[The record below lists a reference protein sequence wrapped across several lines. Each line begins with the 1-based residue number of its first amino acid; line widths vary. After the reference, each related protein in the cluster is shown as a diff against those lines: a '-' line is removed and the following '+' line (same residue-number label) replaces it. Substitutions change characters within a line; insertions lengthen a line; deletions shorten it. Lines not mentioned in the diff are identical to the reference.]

1 MSAFEININKMNM
14 KIWNFLNYKPNKM
27 KKFYS
32 LTRVLT
38 LSILMVFPLAFYA
51 QNSTSGKTDQQKT
64 QKTSKN
70 AKKGFTPY
78 LFGQAQFG
86 ASWSHAEVAST
97 LVFPDFSHKNV
108 FVGTGSLAF
117 GWQFLPWMNV
127 YGGLNRGYAKGFLD
141 HTDKRIKLMPNW
153 AHDYRYTSDFYGADL
168 NLGFNLSNVFG
179 GYKERAV
186 DIGLHVGLGQSQ
198 WKSILYD
205 ETLHVPIAVHGYKGN
220 ADSHNGG
227 ISNRKVALS
236 APVGVNVNYN
246 INEKWAIYG
255 DYTYTWLDTD
265 LLDGVVSKYGN
276 FGKDAT
282 LSASLGVRY
291 NIVRGGVNSMAKNSG
306 EATVTAESNG
316 LKVLVESGDSI
327 DITVKGTFPPKY
339 FNKNAAMI
347 VQPVVKYAGGN
358 MMLAPIKL
366 KGEKVSGEGEL
377 ISYQNGGSF
386 SHTYKVPY
394 EKGMDVAQLVTQSVV
409 YPYSGKEYAS
419 VKDAI
424 AGEKRAKVLDER
436 KIADGTII
444 TPKLLQ
450 HNENFIFAP
459 DNYQKE
465 TIITNK
471 SSIFFKV
478 NQSKIDWHL
487 ALNKNKE
494 NYDALK
500 GNLADLYKG
509 WKVKSIDI
517 QGWASPEGEATFNQG
532 LSEHRAQAMEKYV
545 KAKINRELRKKDNP
559 FAFKSVNDLTF
570 NVNANGPDW
579 NGFMKAVEKSNIA
592 DKSAI
597 LNVVNSADESK
608 KEEEIRNMIQIYP
621 ELERD
626 ILPPLRRAE
635 LYVNTLEP
643 KRPESEIAAL
653 STSANYGELKINEIL
668 HAANLTTDLNTKKK
682 IYANAM
688 KKYPNCWRAV
698 ANAGAVEVE
707 LGNYKEAKEL
717 LMKAMKMN
725 KNASQVRNS
734 MGILQAR
741 MGNYKKAEHC
751 FLYAQ
756 KLGADE
762 NYNLGIVNIMKGD
775 YAKAVQLLS
784 NKKCN
789 YNLGL
794 AQLLNGNLNDATSTF
809 KCAKENAATDYLF
822 AIVGARKGDKSMV
835 YDYLSKAIKQD
846 ASYAG
851 KAARDLEFQ
860 KLFNDTNFKA
870 LTGKK

>member
-1 MSAFEININKMNM
+1 MNSW
-14 KIWNFLNYKPNKM
+14 KFLNYKPNKM

-32 LTRVLT
+32 LTRVLV
-38 LSILMVFPLAFYA
+38 LSMFMVLPLAFYA
-51 QNSTSGKTDQQKT
+51 QNSSSGKTDKQKT
-64 QKTSKN
+64 ENKTQSAKN
-70 AKKGFTPY
+70 SFSPY
-78 LFGQAQFG
+78 FFGQAQFG

-97 LVFPDFSHKNV
+97 LAFPDFSNKNV

-117 GWQFLPWMNV
+117 GWQFLPWLNV

-141 HTDKRIKLMPNW
+141 HTADRIKLMPNW
-153 AHDYRYTSDFYGADL
+153 AHDYRFTSDYYGADL

-179 GYKERAV
+179 GYKNRLIDV
-186 DIGLHVGLGQSQ
+186 GLHVGLGQSQ

-205 ETLHVPIAVHGYKGN
+205 ETLKVPIASHGYSGN

-227 ISNRKVALS
+227 ISNRKVS
-236 APVGVNVNYN
+236 MTVPVGVNVNYN
-246 INEKWAIYG
+246 INDKWAVYG

-265 LLDGVVSKYGN
+265 LLDGVVSNYGN
-276 FGKDAT
+276 FGNDAT

-291 NIVRGGVNSMAKNSG
+291 KFVSGGVGSMAKKSD
-306 EATVTAESNG
+306 
-316 LKVLVESGDSI
+316 KVVVNASSANRPKMLVESGDSVE
-327 DITVKGTFPPKY
+327 ITVNGTFPPKY
-339 FNKNAAMI
+339 FSKNAAMMI
-347 VQPVVKYAGGN
+347 QPVVKYEGGQL
-358 MMLAPIKL
+358 MLDPIKL
-366 KGEKVSGEGEL
+366 KGEKVTGEGEL

-394 EKGMDVAQLVTQSVV
+394 EKGMDVSQLVTQTVV

-419 VKDAI
+419 VKDAV
-424 AGEKRAKVLDER
+424 AGEKKAKVMPEK
-436 KIADGTII
+436 KIADGTIV
-444 TPKLLQ
+444 TSKLLQ
-450 HNENFIFAP
+450 HNENFYFVP

-478 NQSKIDWHL
+478 NQANLNWRL
-487 ALNKNKE
+487 PLNKNKE

-517 QGWASPEGEATFNQG
+517 QGWASPEGEETFNQG
-532 LSEHRAQAMEKYV
+532 LSEHRAQTMEKYV
-545 KAKINRELRKKDNP
+545 KAKIKRELRKKDNN

-570 NVNANGPDW
+570 NLNANGPDW

-635 LYVNTLEP
+635 LYVNAIEP
-643 KRPESEIAAL
+643 KRPESEIASL
-653 STSANYGELKINEIL
+653 STSPNYGELKVNEIL
-668 HAANLTTDLNTKKK
+668 HAANLTTDLNTKKQ

-688 KKYPNCWRAV
+688 KQYPNCWRAV
-698 ANAGAVEVE
+698 ANAGAVAVE
-707 LGNYKEAKEL
+707 LGNYKEAKTL

-741 MGNYKKAEHC
+741 MGDYKKAEHC

-762 NYNLGIVNIMKGD
+762 SYNLGVVNIMKGN
-775 YAKAVQLLS
+775 YAKAVQLLNNS
-784 NKKCN
+784 KCD

-794 AQLLNGNLNDATSTF
+794 AQLLNGDLNRATSTL
-809 KCAKENAATDYLF
+809 KCAKATAATNYLL
-822 AIVGARKGDKSMV
+822 AVVGERKGDKTMV
-835 YDYLSKAIKQD
+835 YNYLTKAIKQD

-851 KAARDLEFQ
+851 KAAKDRELLN
-860 KLFNDTNFKA
+860 LFNDADFKA
-870 LTGKK
+870 LTGTK